1 MSLTTVKG
9 STWNSADNNLAINV
23 KDAPYNAKGD
33 GLNVDILK
41 SVIAY
46 LGE

>member
-1 MSLTTVKG
+1 MSLTKIRG
-9 STWNSADNNLAINV
+9 AIFDSADNHLPVNV